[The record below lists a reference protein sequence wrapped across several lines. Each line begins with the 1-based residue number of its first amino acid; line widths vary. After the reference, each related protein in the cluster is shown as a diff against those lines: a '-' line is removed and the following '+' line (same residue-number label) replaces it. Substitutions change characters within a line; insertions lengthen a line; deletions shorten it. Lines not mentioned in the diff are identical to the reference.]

1 MKAVRIHQYGNVDTL
16 RYEDADEPMVRS
28 DDVLIRVVGTSV
40 NPIDWKVTATDG
52 NARRGRVMQSNCSP
66 LGAENH

>member
-40 NPIDWKVTATDG
+40 NPIDWKVRQG
-52 NARRGRVMQSNCSP
+52 I
-66 LGAENH
+66 